1 MKYFFTFLLPVIVIL
16 EAPAQNVT
24 VEGWVKTGREPVP
37 FASVYSQKQGTG
49 TSTNDQGYFILKDL
63 QPGKQTIIARA
74 IGYVTVEK
82 TMILSEGEV
91 REAVFD
97 LKEDVM
103 GLEEIV
109 ISGARTEK
117 RRIESVVAV
126 NVLDQEVFGL
136 TQSSALLEGLN
147 FQPGIR
153 TEVDCQTCNY
163 SQVRMNGLG
172 GSYSQILINS
182 RPVFS
187 SLQGLYG
194 LEQIPSSMVERVE
207 IIRGGGSALYGS
219 GAIAGVINIITKV
232 PNRPAY
238 EITMD
243 HSIIDGESAD
253 NILNAAASGVN
264 EAEDAGISV
273 FTSRRRRQAYDANG
287 DGYTEMPRIE
297 NNSFGV
303 NSFYAF
309 NEKSRIDLNVFA
321 VNENRRGGN
330 KLDEAAHIADQS
342 EDRIQDA
349 LTGGLSYSYAWGEGK
364 DKFSIYTAGQR
375 TGRKHYTG
383 IIPDILGNSE
393 TGATDSTAYLA
404 HFLNPPY
411 GTTISKTFQAG
422 IQMDHHIKRFM
433 GGSNIV
439 TYGAEYYYDYV
450 DDEIEAYRY
459 RINQANRSVG
469 LFLQSEW
476 QVSKATLLAGARL
489 TRHSGVNHLIASPRA
504 AFLFKFNS
512 ELQFRASYAGG
523 FRAPQAFDADLHI
536 AFAGGGI
543 SLINLS
549 PDLHEETSHS
559 LSASVDFNHSTM
571 NYIYGFTIEGFTTRL
586 IDSFVLEEAGEDGNG
601 NRILEKRNGGGSTVS
616 GMTFEARANYNG
628 LFQLQA
634 GLSLQKSLYDR
645 PVAWS
650 DEAPAERNYLRTPET
665 YGFYTLSYL
674 PPKGLTIAWS
684 GVLTGRMLTPHFG
697 GAPGVDGDRTVYLP
711 TFWTSNIKAEY
722 QFSLKKPEQDI
733 RVFAGVRN
741 LFNQY
746 QDDFDIGKNRDSN
759 YIYGPAAPR
768 TVFFGIAIGIL

>member
-1 MKYFFTFLLPVIVIL
+1 MKYFFTFLLVIALIFD
-16 EAPAQNVT
+16 AYGQYSAIK
-24 VEGWVKTGREPVP
+24 GWVRSGGQPVP
-37 FASVYSQKQGTG
+37 FASVYTQNGSSGA
-49 TSTNDQGYFILKDL
+49 STNEHGYFVLKEL
-63 QPGKQTIIARA
+63 NPGKQVVKAQA
-74 IGYVTVEK
+74 VGYVTAEK
-82 TMILSEGEV
+82 TFHLAAGDV
-91 REAVFD
+91 VEAVFD

-126 NVLDQEVFGL
+126 NVLDKETFGL
-136 TQSSALLEGLN
+136 TQSSALLDGLN

-172 GSYSQILINS
+172 GAYSQILINS

-194 LEQIPSSMVERVE
+194 LEQIPTSMVERVE

-219 GAIAGVINIITKV
+219 GAIAGVINIITRIPSK
-232 PNRPAY
+232 PAY

-243 HSIIDGESAD
+243 HSIIDGVSSD
-253 NILNAAASGVN
+253 NILNASASVIN
-264 EAEDAGISV
+264 EEEDAGIAV

-287 DGYTEMPRIE
+287 DGFTEMPRISSG
-297 NNSFGV
+297 SFGV

-309 NEKSRIDLNVFA
+309 NKRSKIDLNLFA
-321 VNENRRGGN
+321 ASENRRGGD
-330 KLDEAAHIADQS
+330 KLDEAPHLAEQS
-342 EDRIQDA
+342 EDRVQDA
-349 LTGGLSYSYAWGEGK
+349 LTGGVYYSYEWGDGK
-364 DKFSIYTAGQR
+364 DRISIYAAGQR
-375 TGRKHYTG
+375 TGRTHYTG
-383 IIPDILGNSE
+383 IIPDIEYNPE
-393 TGATDSTAYLA
+393 TGEPDSTAYIS
-404 HFLNPPY
+404 HFLRPPY
-411 GTTISKTFQAG
+411 GNTISKTFQAG
-422 IQMDHHIKRFM
+422 FQLDHRLKRFI
-433 GGSNIV
+433 GGTNV
-439 TYGAEYYYDYV
+439 LTYGAEYYYDYV
-450 DDEIEAYRY
+450 DDKIEAYRY
-459 RINQANRSVG
+459 RINQANCSAG
-469 LFLQSEW
+469 LFLQNEW
-476 QVSKATLLAGARL
+476 QVSKTTLLAGARL
-489 TRHSGVNHLIASPRA
+489 TKHSGVDHLIASPRV
-504 AFLFKFNS
+504 AFLYKFNP

-549 PDLHEETSHS
+549 PDLKEETSQS
-559 LSASVDFNHSTM
+559 VSASVDYNHATM
-571 NYIYGFTIEGFTTRL
+571 NYVYGFTIEGFATWL
-586 IDSFVLEEAGEDGNG
+586 MDSFVLEEAGEDPDG
-601 NRILEKRNGGGSTVS
+601 NRILEKRNGGGSTVR

-634 GLSLQKSLYDR
+634 GMTFQKSMYEN

-650 DEAPAERNYLRTPET
+650 AEAPAEKKYLRTPDT

-674 PPKGLTIAWS
+674 PPNGLTIAWS

-697 GAPGVDGDRTVYLP
+697 GAPGVDGDRTVN
-711 TFWTSNIKAEY
+711 TSVFWTSNVKAEY
-722 QFSLKKPEQDI
+722 QFSPKKPEQDI

-746 QDDFDIGKNRDSN
+746 QNDFDTGKYRDSH

-768 TVFFGIAIGIL
+768 TIFFGITAGIL